1 MVTLGMMRNN
11 KEVVLEH
18 LTIMANHIMVQ
29 FDMKTKYILKDG
41 IRNKEVK
48 VCQNSQKLKQYVG
61 HCMG

>member
-1 MVTLGMMRNN
+1 MVTLGMMRNS
-11 KEVVLEH
+11 KAVVLEY
-18 LTIMANHIMVQ
+18 LTIIANLLRVQ
-29 FDMKTKYILKDG
+29 FDMKQKYILKDG